1 MAVND
6 GDVLRVVVTIDAPNL
21 VVMQNVHYWQLSDPT
36 PDNPSNAQ
44 ILTALDTKVTTLA
57 QQVDDQQASDYTWS
71 DIAVEKIGWN
81 VDHWET
87 VENIGTAV
95 IGVNGLSEADSVPHG
110 VAMTITATTPR
121 PQTRA
126 RKFIPGIQ
134 ESGAADSTWNGAVL
148 GAAANY
154 ISQWLLEETVVGS
167 AELVPV
173 VVGQSGASAGLIYLL
188 LTGVVSAVAGYQRR
202 RKPGVGV

>member
-6 GDVLRVVVTIDAPNL
+6 GDLLKVVITFDAPNL

-44 ILTALDTKVTTLA
+44 ILTALDTRITTLA
-57 QQVDDQQASDYTWS
+57 QQLDDRQSNAYEWS
-71 DIAVEKIGWN
+71 DISVERVEWN
-81 VDHWET
+81 TDHWET
-87 VENIGTAV
+87 VENIGDAV
-95 IGVNGLSEADSVPHG
+95 IGVTGLAGGDAVPHG
-110 VAMTITATTPR
+110 VALTITGTTSR

-126 RKFIPGIQ
+126 RKFLPGVG
-134 ESGAADSTWNGAVL
+134 EADAEDSTWSGALL

-154 ISQWLLEETVVGS
+154 VSQWLLDIPVVGA
-167 AELVPV
+167 AELIPV
-173 VVGQSGASAGLIYLL
+173 VLGQSGPSAGIEYALL
-188 LTGVVSAVAGYQRR
+188 AGVISAIAGYQRR